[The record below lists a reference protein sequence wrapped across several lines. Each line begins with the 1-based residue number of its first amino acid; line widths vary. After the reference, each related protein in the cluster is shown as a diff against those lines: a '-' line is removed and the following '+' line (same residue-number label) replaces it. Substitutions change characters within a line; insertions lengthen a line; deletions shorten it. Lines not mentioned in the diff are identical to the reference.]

1 MCGRRSRWLHVG
13 SKAAVELHA
22 VDKRTTTEP
31 VTIDAVLAAAVQ
43 GVRAATIAT
52 KAREFVHIP
61 AGAHADDCGRELL
74 PATGAAT
81 IATAVAEVG
90 AIGAL
95 AAELIDESA
104 SANVP
109 VSDPGARWAAHI
121 HDAATMAAVGT
132 SVNVDRCVVVRVV
145 VVRVVTVRV
154 VAVRNVNVV
163 AVRDVNVVAVR
174 DVEVVAVRMMRV
186 GDMPVAA
193 TAATA
198 ASPLGLSGLIG
209 LSGDLEVVGANFILK
224 ILADRHSGG
233 EQHEAERQ
241 QRDHGELHCENFV
254 VGR

>member
-1 MCGRRSRWLHVG
+1 VG

-43 GVRAATIAT
+43 RVRAATIAT

-61 AGAHADDCGRELL
+61 AGAHADDCGGELL
-74 PATGAAT
+74 PAMGAAT

-90 AIGAL
+90 AIRAL

-109 VSDPGARWAAHI
+109 VSDPVARWAVHI

-132 SVNVDRCVVVRVV
+132 SVAVDGCVA
-145 VVRVVTVRV
+145 VRV
-154 VAVRNVNVV
+154 VAVRDVNVV

-174 DVEVVAVRMMRV
+174 NVEVVAVRVMRV
-186 GDMPVAA
+186 GNMPVAA

-209 LSGDLEVVGANFILK
+209 LSGDLEVVGGNLILN
-224 ILADRHSGG
+224 ILADRHSGS

-241 QRDHGELHCENFV
+241 KRDHGEFHCENFV